1 MAQSA
6 DMVVV
11 ITGAS
16 AGIGRACALLLAGQG
31 AAVALSARRADRLDE
46 VVADIARGGGRAV
59 AVPGDVTVEAHAAEL
74 IDRAIGAFGSVDVA
88 IANAGI
94 GYHGPIDEMSGEA
107 MRQLVD
113 VNLLGTLY
121 LARSAVAVFR
131 RQGRGH
137 FIAMSS
143 IGGCRGIAGSGVYC
157 ATKGAQIALVE
168 SLRAEFVGTD
178 VHASV
183 VMPVSTYTEFHDA
196 VERNFGYEIGR
207 VGPRQPADAVAR
219 AVAACIARPRAE
231 VYPHR
236 ASRALNIANALSP
249 ALTDRLVR
257 RFARRRGD
265 GSVFHS
271 SGPNGARGR
280 RE

>member
-1 MAQSA
+1 
-6 DMVVV
+6 MVVA

-16 AGIGRACALLLAGQG
+16 AGIGRACAVLLASEG
-31 AAVALSARRADRLDE
+31 AAVALSARRADRLE
-46 VVADIARGGGRAV
+46 ELVAEIVRAGGRAI

-74 IDRAIGAFGSVDVA
+74 IDAAIAAFGRIDVV

-113 VNLLGTLY
+113 VNLLGTIY
-121 LARSAVAVFR
+121 AARAGVAAFR

-143 IGGCRGIAGSGVYC
+143 IAGCRGIAGSGVYC
-157 ATKGAQIALVE
+157 ATKAAQIALVE

-178 VHASV
+178 IHASA

-196 VERNFGYEIGR
+196 VERNFGYRIGR
-207 VGPRQPADAVAR
+207 VGPRQPAEAVAR
-219 AVAACIARPRAE
+219 AVADCVARPRAE

-236 ASRALNIANALSP
+236 GSRALGVVNALAP

-271 SGPNGARGR
+271 SAPNGARGR
-280 RE
+280 PD